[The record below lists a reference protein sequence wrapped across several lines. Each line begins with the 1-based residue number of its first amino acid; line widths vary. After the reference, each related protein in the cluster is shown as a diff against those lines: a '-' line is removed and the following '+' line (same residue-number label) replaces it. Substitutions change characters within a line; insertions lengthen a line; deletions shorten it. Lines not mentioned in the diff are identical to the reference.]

1 MSSGDS
7 SHAILFA
14 LDQGIY
20 FRQSQPKFHIETP
33 SLLIRVHLF
42 VSLG

>member
-1 MSSGDS
+1 MTSGDS

-14 LDQGIY
+14 IDERIY
-20 FRQSQPKFHIETP
+20 FQQSQPKFHIETP
-33 SLLIRVHLF
+33 GLLIRVHLF